1 MTDTKKKKPSW
12 FRRVRNMHKSMTK
25 PTGKQW
31 FKGTAGVM
39 VGAIVAAVCVSAVDS
54 VFTAMIGWVLSYL

>member
-1 MTDTKKKKPSW
+1 MTDTKKKKQSW

-31 FKGTAGVM
+31 CKGTAGVM
-39 VGAIVAAVCVSAVDS
+39 VGAIVVAVCVSAVDS